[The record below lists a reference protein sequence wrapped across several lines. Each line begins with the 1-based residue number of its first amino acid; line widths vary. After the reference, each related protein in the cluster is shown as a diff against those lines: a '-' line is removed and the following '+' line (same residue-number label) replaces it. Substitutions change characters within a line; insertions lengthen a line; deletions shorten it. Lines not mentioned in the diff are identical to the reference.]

1 MKKVLMASVA
11 LLLVLW
17 AFMFF
22 VFKTGEVAYIMLA
35 IAGIIILFLYSL
47 RRVIT

>member
-1 MKKVLMASVA
+1 MKKVLMVSAT
-11 LLLVLW
+11 LLLILW

-35 IAGIIILFLYSL
+35 VAGIIILFLYSL

>member
-1 MKKVLMASVA
+1 MKKVLMVSVV
-11 LLLVLW
+11 LLLTLW
-17 AFMFF
+17 ALMFF

-35 IAGIIILFLYSL
+35 AAGVIILFIYSL